1 MTTMTAARFHC
12 PNPPDEICH
21 LLNRIWKEEDIG
33 GMIHVKHLCSRGNPC
48 IRGLIVSAHDVIPP
62 PPEFELRHIPDE
74 QIDALLED
82 FRDEIAH
89 ERNGTEHS

>member
-1 MTTMTAARFHC
+1 MTAARFHC
-12 PNPPDEICH
+12 PNPPDEISH

-33 GMIHVKHLCSRGNPC
+33 GMIHVKRVSSRGNPH
-48 IRGLIVSAHDVIPP
+48 IRGLIVSADDVIPL
-62 PPEFELRHIPDE
+62 PPEFELRHVPDE

-89 ERNGTEHS
+89 EGNGTECS